1 MTGERRTRAAIKL
14 GLREVHAGPEDVAEA
29 RRADP
34 NWERNHESLALG
46 VSPRGTQALYRA
58 TQALALCE
66 GRDYAIPDDVK
77 RLAVPVFAH
86 RVVINTRVAL
96 AQRTTE
102 LAERVLQEILTQVE
116 VPL

>member
-1 MTGERRTRAAIKL
+1 MDDALVDYILSIVEKTRS
-14 GLREVHAGPEDVAEA
+14 
-29 RRADP
+29 
-34 NWERNHESLALG
+34 HESLSLG

-66 GRDYAIPDDVK
+66 GREYAIPDDVK